1 MKRIR
6 GVFAVGR
13 AIWNAN
19 VFNRCGQRPRG
30 IRQTGYA
37 ECPFARRPSGQPIRS
52 EISFFPLDG
61 RSSTTSSRAR
71 LERVGSQAVA
81 LIAGAV
87 TVTFQMACPFL
98 SRYLVHSNQSEPNR
112 RGFVSSTNQ
121 PPFHISRSRRIV
133 YARTNAIV
141 SLRAKTGHLRS
152 SAPFRAKYL
161 IRFYVLFDNSILI
174 LEIYA
179 KNCCLYNKFC
189 L

>member
-6 GVFAVGR
+6 GLFAVGR

-141 SLRAKTGHLRS
+141 CVACKNRPFKIFSPFS
-152 SAPFRAKYL
+152 SE
-161 IRFYVLFDNSILI
+161 IL
-174 LEIYA
+174 
-179 KNCCLYNKFC
+179 N
-189 L
+189 